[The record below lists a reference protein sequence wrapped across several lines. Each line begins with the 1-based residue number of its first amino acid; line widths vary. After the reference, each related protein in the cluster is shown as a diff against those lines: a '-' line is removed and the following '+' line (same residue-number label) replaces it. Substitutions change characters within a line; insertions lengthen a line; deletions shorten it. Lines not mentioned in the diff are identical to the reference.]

1 MGMAPHRIAAV
12 NALRRRLRLM
22 TWFALFAIG
31 NLSLA
36 PTLAHA
42 LKAQQPTNPWAEICS
57 AAAASRTASG
67 HPAAPASHDSGLH
80 AEHCPLCSH
89 QGAGPALASRD
100 ALAWQAVEGVDLL
113 VAWATPSPHRLLAW
127 VVVRARAPPRSS

>member
-1 MGMAPHRIAAV
+1 
-12 NALRRRLRLM
+12 M
-22 TWFALFAIG
+22 TWFALLAIG
-31 NLSLA
+31 SLSLA

-42 LKAQQPTNPWAEICS
+42 LKAQQPNNPWAEICS

-89 QGAGPALASRD
+89 QGAAPALASCD
-100 ALAWQAVEGVDLL
+100 AMAWQTVEGAELP
-113 VAWATPSPHRLLAW
+113 VAWVTPSPRRLLAW
-127 VVVRARAPPRSS
+127 VAVQARAPPRSS